1 MRSKINTAF
10 NVARKVALGL
20 LVGCAVACNSFDK
33 PADIPIPQEPPQ
45 LFVECYLE
53 DGRPPLLA
61 LSLTQSFFAPVGLV
75 PVSNATVELTAPGGQ
90 RIALQNGIFPD
101 MGLRKLY
108 NWAAPGTTI
117 RLQAGDVW
125 QLTITDSAG
134 RRLTAQ
140 TRVMPKVPI
149 DSVTY
154 AARDND
160 TTAYCAAWVQ
170 DPPGQANFYRIVVN
184 ADSANGGAATDY
196 STEDNFRN
204 GQSAPIR
211 TGYTVAL
218 GDTVFLRLFSIEQ
231 SYYQFL
237 ESVQAA
243 QRNNGNPFAQPNAL
257 RSTVQGGLGVFTA
270 MVYDER
276 RFRIRERRG
285 KVL

>member
-1 MRSKINTAF
+1 MRSKINL
-10 NVARKVALGL
+10 ALGML
-20 LVGCAVACNSFDK
+20 LACALAACDSFDK

-45 LFVECYLE
+45 LFVECYIE

-75 PVSNATVELTAPGGQ
+75 PVSNAEVELTAPDGR
-90 RIALQNGIFPD
+90 RIPLQNGVFPD
-101 MGLRKLY
+101 LRQRKLY
-108 NWAAPGTTI
+108 NWAAPGTAI
-117 RLQAGDVW
+117 SLQAGDIW
-125 QLTITDSAG
+125 RLTITDTAG
-134 RRLTAQ
+134 RRLIAQ
-140 TRVMPKVPI
+140 TVVMPKVPI

-160 TTAYCAAWVQ
+160 TTAYCAAWIN
-170 DPPGQANFYRIVVN
+170 DPPGKANFYRIVVN

-211 TGYTVAL
+211 TGYTVVV
-218 GDTVFLRLFSIEQ
+218 GDSVFLRLFSIEQ

-270 MVYDER
+270 LVYDER
-276 RFRIRERRG
+276 RFRITQRKGR
-285 KVL
+285 VL